1 MADAPIL
8 IDRTKCTGCGKC
20 VKGCGIGALKLVE
33 APGVNKLGR
42 LAEVDPSACK
52 ACSACVAACPFKA
65 ISETKAEIYGTE
77 GLADYRDI
85 WVFAEQ
91 TDGRIAEVAFE
102 LLGKGLELKA
112 QRGDGCRLCA
122 VLLGSGV
129 TEGMTASLTAA
140 GADVVYVVDHP
151 SLKAYDADAYV
162 DAVAQLV
169 AKRKPEVILAGA
181 TAVGRAFFAKVAVRV
196 RTGLTADCT
205 ALKVEETKNKDTG
218 ALQMLLHQTRPAFGG
233 NIMATIMTPN
243 HRPQMATVR
252 PKVFKRGGASGSS
265 GASSSSLT
273 SGASS
278 SSEASDSSATSSSS
292 SASSARGEIIRE
304 VLDLIA
310 PKTRLVKVNR
320 DPDAVDIA
328 SAEVLVAGGRGLKG
342 ATNFV
347 QLHELAGLLG
357 GEVAASRAAVDAGWV
372 PQSRQVGQTGKAVA
386 PKLYLC
392 FGISGAIQHLEG
404 IRGADKVIAVN
415 TDPNAPI
422 FGVADLGI
430 VGDAMEVVTAL
441 IKELRK

>member
-20 VKGCGIGALKLVE
+20 VAGCGFGALKLVD
-33 APGVNKLGR
+33 ASGVNKLGR

-52 ACSACVAACPFKA
+52 ACSACVKACPFKA
-65 ISETKAEIYGTE
+65 ISETKSEIYGTE
-77 GLADYRDI
+77 NIEQYKDI

-91 TDGRIAEVAFE
+91 TDGKVAEVAFE
-102 LLGKGLELKA
+102 LIGKGLELKA

-122 VLLGSGV
+122 VLLGSGLPETV
-129 TEGMTASLTAA
+129 TAELTAA
-140 GADVVYVVDHP
+140 GADVVYAVDSPH
-151 SLKAYDADAYV
+151 LATYDADAYV
-162 DAVAQLV
+162 DAVAKLV
-169 AKRKPEVILAGA
+169 VKHKPEVFLAGA
-181 TAVGRAFFAKVAVRV
+181 TAIGRAFFAKVAVRV

-205 ALKVEETKNKDTG
+205 ALKVQETKNKDTG

-252 PKVFKRGGASGSS
+252 PKVFKRNQHS
-265 GASSSSLT
+265 T
-273 SGASS
+273 SNLQPP
-278 SSEASDSSATSSSS
+278 TSNLQPSTFNLQPL
-292 SASSARGEIIRE
+292 IIRE
-304 VLDLIA
+304 ALEVIA
-310 PKTRLVKVNR
+310 PRTKLVKVVK

-328 SAEVLVAGGRGLKG
+328 AAEVIVAGGRGLKS

-347 QLHELAGLLG
+347 RLHELAGLLG
-357 GEVAASRAAVDAGWV
+357 AEVAASRAAVDAGWA
-372 PQSRQVGQTGKAVA
+372 PQNRQVGQTGKAVA

-415 TDPNAPI
+415 NDPNAPI
-422 FGVADLGI
+422 FGVADVGI
-430 VGDAMEVVTAL
+430 VGDAMEVMTAL
-441 IKELRK
+441 MKELAK